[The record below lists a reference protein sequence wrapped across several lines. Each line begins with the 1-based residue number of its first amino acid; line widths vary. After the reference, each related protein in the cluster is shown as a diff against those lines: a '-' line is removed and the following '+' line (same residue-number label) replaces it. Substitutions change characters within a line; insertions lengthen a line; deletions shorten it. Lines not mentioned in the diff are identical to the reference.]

1 MSISKISGILWENIS
16 KITNISRANIAKVG
30 GKDTPPSITCIEVN
44 LAFGRDGSTA
54 CGGISTTYY
63 LDESTATKGSD
74 GTLYTGSCG
83 GNLAD
88 LGYYSDGSEYWEWDG
103 TSFILIGPC
112 RRR

>member
-16 KITNISRANIAKVG
+16 KIANTSRANIAKVG

-63 LDESTATKGSD
+63 LDESTATITSL
-74 GTLYTGSCG
+74 GTLYNICG
-83 GNLAD
+83 GELA
-88 LGYYSDGSEYWEWDG
+88 GEGFYSDGSEYWEWDG
-103 TSFILIGPC
+103 TSFKLIGPC